1 MPRTTKALSR
11 GERNIAWIEHYCYVP
26 EGKDIGKPMVLRPWQ
41 RQIIIGIYDNPA
53 GTRRA
58 IISFAR
64 KNGKTA
70 LAAMIMLLHLA
81 GPEARPNSQLF
92 SCAQSREQAAILYAL
107 ASKVVRLS
115 PDLNRYVSIRE
126 TAKQLYCTELG
137 SVYKALSAET
147 STAYGLSPTLVI
159 FDELSQVKGPRS
171 PLFEAM
177 QTASAAHQDPLTI
190 VISTQAATDAD
201 LLSILIDDAK
211 TDADPKVKL
220 FLWSADE
227 ALDPFSDEAIK
238 AANPAAGDF
247 QSADELRSMAEDAR
261 RMPSREAEW
270 RNLCLNQRV
279 EALNPFISKTTWDAN
294 GHDVVNSFHGY
305 PVYIGLDLSS
315 TSDLT
320 ALVAIAEIEG
330 IWHVKPTFW
339 LPEEGLVEKSRK
351 DRVPWDLWAKQG
363 FLQTTTGKAIEYSF
377 VAEHL
382 RQLCNELDVRA
393 VAFDRWG
400 MRFLKPWLS
409 VGGFTEGELT
419 KFIDFGQGFQSMAP
433 ALRETET
440 VLLNEKIAHG
450 NHPILTFNAANAVVE
465 TDPAGN
471 RKLSKARS
479 RGKIDGMVCLA
490 MALSVATTVV
500 PEPVFSSIWDD
511 PQMMASV
518 ALNSA

>member
-1 MPRTTKALSR
+1 MPRTTKAISR
-11 GERNIAWIEHYCYVP
+11 GERNIRWIEQYCYVP

-41 RQIIIGIYDNPA
+41 RQIITGIYDNPA

-81 GPEARPNSQLF
+81 GPEARPNSQLY

-107 ASKVVRLS
+107 ASKIVRLS

-137 SVYKALSAET
+137 SIYKALSAET

-177 QTASAAHQDPLTI
+177 QTASAAHKDPLTI

-227 ALDPFSDEAIK
+227 ATDPFSNEAIK

-279 EALNPFISKTTWDAN
+279 EALNPFISKLVWDAN
-294 GHDVVNSFHGY
+294 GGEVAESFVGY
-305 PVYIGLDLSS
+305 PVFCGLDLSE

-320 ALVAIAEIEG
+320 ALVMIAKIDDV
-330 IWHVKPTFW
+330 WHTKPIFW
-339 LPEEGLVEKSRK
+339 LPADGLSERSRK
-351 DRVPWDLWAKQG
+351 DRVPYDVWQKQG
-363 FLQTTTGKAIEYSF
+363 FLETTPGKAIEYSF
-377 VAEHL
+377 IAKRMYDL
-382 RQLCNELDVRA
+382 FQTLDIRA
-393 VAFDRWG
+393 VGFDRWNY
-400 MRFLKPWLS
+400 RHLKPWLEQA
-409 VGGFTEGELT
+409 GFTATTLERFVEM
-419 KFIDFGQGFQSMAP
+419 GQGFQTQSP
-433 ALRETET
+433 ALRDLEAGLLSQKFRHAMHP
-440 VLLNEKIAHG
+440 VL
-450 NHPILTFNAANAVVE
+450 TMCAANATIE
-465 TDPAGN
+465 SDPANN
-471 RKLSKARS
+471 RKLSKKRS
-479 RGKIDGMVCLA
+479 RGRIDGLVSMNMSYAAA
-490 MALSVATTVV
+490 MTEELT
-500 PEPVFSSIWDD
+500 PIFRSIWDS
-511 PQMMASV
+511 PELV
-518 ALNSA
+518 EVLV